1 MLKKLLKG
9 IDSIREYAMLIHTY
23 IHTYIQGS
31 RQKNKRGG
39 CLSFK
44 QLFSFIISE
53 KGGKYLG
60 GGLYG

>member
-31 RQKNKRGG
+31 RQKTREEVVYR
-39 CLSFK
+39 LSN
-44 QLFSFIISE
+44 FSLLLSLKKEVNI
-53 KGGKYLG
+53 
-60 GGLYG
+60 